1 MITAPQLERADNLRH
16 GFFGRRGGVSEAPF
30 ASLNC
35 GPGSGDHAE
44 RVIENRGRAMAAL
57 GLDAAALVTARQVH
71 SSAVAVIE
79 SPTDDP
85 GRVDGML
92 TTTPGLALGILSADC
107 APVLFADAGAGV
119 VGAAHAGW
127 RGALAGVLEAVIAAM
142 TAAGAAAENITA
154 VVGPCIHQASYEVDA
169 RFRADFIA
177 ADPAF
182 AAFFSPG
189 TRSGHHQFDLPGLV
203 AARIGAAGVG
213 VVSVLDNDTCADR
226 GRFFSYRRGR
236 LEGISQYGR
245 GLSAISLNAKEH
257 R

>member
-127 RGALAGVLEAVIAAM
+127 RGALAGILEAVLAAM
-142 TAAGAAAENITA
+142 TAAGATAENITA
-154 VVGPCIHQASYEVDA
+154 VVGPCIHQASYEVDGQL
-169 RFRADFIA
+169 RADFIA

-182 AAFFSPG
+182 DVFFGPG
-189 TRSGHHQFDLPGLV
+189 VRDGHYQFDLPGLA
-203 AARIGAAGVG
+203 AARLGAAGAG

-236 LEGISQYGR
+236 LEGLDQYGR
-245 GLSAISLNAKEH
+245 GLSAISLKM
-257 R
+257 